1 MDPPS
6 FTRKFLAIEMHKCG
20 QDITQNEAERY
31 QKVLKE
37 KAQIISAKLEEN
49 PQQIVQTE
57 DKEIEHYESGVDL
70 DQAIAMI
77 DEN

>member
-6 FTRKFLAIEMHKCG
+6 FTRKFLAIEMHKHG

-37 KAQIISAKLEEN
+37 KAIIINAKLEEN
-49 PQQIVQTE
+49 PQQ
-57 DKEIEHYESGVDL
+57 
-70 DQAIAMI
+70 
-77 DEN
+77 